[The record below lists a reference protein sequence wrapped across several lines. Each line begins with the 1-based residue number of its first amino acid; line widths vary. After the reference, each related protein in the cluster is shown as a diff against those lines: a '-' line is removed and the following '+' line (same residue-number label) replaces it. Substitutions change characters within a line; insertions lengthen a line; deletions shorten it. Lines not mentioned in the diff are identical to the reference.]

1 MNEERNHDV
10 SVLATE
16 PLLSN
21 SVHQTD
27 KNNGN
32 NNDDQIV
39 RYPTQARQQE
49 EEDQHQSFLHFIL
62 RSQGPPQ
69 LVILSL
75 LFALALGATVGVV
88 PAVLTDQYAKLYYG
102 FDLYDHCSN
111 YSTKDSKPQPCLD
124 GSSDAQTAAAI
135 SSFISNAFTFFTSSV
150 IGTLSDQYGRRGFLI
165 LGQFLSCLAPTALV
179 LIQMFPTVKPQWY
192 YIATSLSGMIS
203 WISIALSSLSDVVPN
218 HWRAPVFGLLLSAF
232 SLGFAFSPSLALKM
246 THYTVSM
253 VSFILLLFGL
263 LYSIVSLP
271 ETLTEDARV
280 SVYE

>member
-1 MNEERNHDV
+1 MNEERSHDV
-10 SVLATE
+10 SVSATE

-21 SVHQTD
+21 NYVNDHQTD
-27 KNNGN
+27 SNHEN
-32 NNDDQIV
+32 NNDP
-39 RYPTQARQQE
+39 RTRQHQQDE
-49 EEDQHQSFLHFIL
+49 NQHQSFLQFIFK
-62 RSQGPPQ
+62 SQGPPQ

-88 PAVLTDQYAKLYYG
+88 PAVLTDQYAKLYHG
-102 FDLYDHCSN
+102 FDAYDHCSN
-111 YSTKDSKPQPCLD
+111 YSSKDSKPQPCLD

-135 SSFISNAFTFFTSSV
+135 SSFVSNAFTFFTSSV

-165 LGQFLSCLAPTALV
+165 LGQFLSCLAPTVLV
-179 LIQMFPTVKPQWY
+179 LIQMFPTTVKPRWY
-192 YIATSLSGMIS
+192 YIASSLSGMIS

-232 SLGFAFSPSLALKM
+232 SLGFAFSPLLALKM

-253 VSFILLLFGL
+253 VSFTLLLFGL

-271 ETLTEDARV
+271 ETLTEDVRV
-280 SVYE
+280 PVYE